1 MGATVGMAERRSGFS
16 KSISKT
22 IAVAGATYGDL
33 EIEKVSNDVV
43 FVG

>member
-1 MGATVGMAERRSGFS
+1 MT
-16 KSISKT
+16 IS
-22 IAVAGATYGDL
+22 APGLGCSSVAGARYGDV